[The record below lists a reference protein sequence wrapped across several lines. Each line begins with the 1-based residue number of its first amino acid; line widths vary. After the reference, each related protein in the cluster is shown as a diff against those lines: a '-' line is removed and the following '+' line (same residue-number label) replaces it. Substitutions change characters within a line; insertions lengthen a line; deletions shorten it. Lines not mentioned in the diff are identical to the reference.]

1 MKVYNETKTEVLENY
16 DLELGKLT
24 DDKIFKAHHEA
35 EPAVEAITVEMK
47 IEEITAN
54 GGKVEEIDGIYYEIV
69 EEFPNGGKD
78 VERIYE
84 TPAVPAK
91 EAYDEYEDIKVYVP
105 YTEEEL
111 AKQKQE
117 EYENYVVE
125 LLREKY
131 SLNQEL
137 AILRQRDDKPEEYA
151 AYNAYAEECKA
162 TAKTELAFNKK
173 I

>member
-1 MKVYNETKTEVLENY
+1 MKVYNEAKTEVLENY
-16 DLELGKLT
+16 DLELGKLI
-24 DDKIFKAHHEA
+24 DDKILKEHHEA

-47 IEEITAN
+47 VEEITAN
-54 GGKVEEIDGIYYEIV
+54 GGKIEEIDGVYYKIV

-78 VERIYE
+78 VERICE

-91 EAYDEYEDIKVYVP
+91 AAYDEYEDIKVYVP

-137 AILRQRDDKPEEYA
+137 AILRQRDEKLAEFAEYS
-151 AYNAYAEECKA
+151 AYAEQCKA
-162 TAKTELAFNKK
+162 KAKSKK
-173 I
+173 LKQ